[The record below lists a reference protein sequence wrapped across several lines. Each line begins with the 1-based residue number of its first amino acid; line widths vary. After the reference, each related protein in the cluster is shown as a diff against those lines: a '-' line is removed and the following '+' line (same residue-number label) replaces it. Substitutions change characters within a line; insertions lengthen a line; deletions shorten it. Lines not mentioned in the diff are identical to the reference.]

1 MSEDVT
7 SKYHPVPQPDDITQ
21 TEKEDAMGSYLMMF
35 AAFAVGLPLPIINLI
50 AAIVYYV
57 LNRKKSRFVKFHCL
71 QSLLSQIPTT
81 IMNAVLVGWT
91 IRLFIVEKFDR
102 VITDVDW
109 STTNA
114 YIGYAIAVA
123 IANLMYVIF
132 SIVAAIKANK
142 GQFYYFIF
150 FGKVA
155 YHYAFSKSIELNSV
169 VVNKPPT
176 L

>member
-1 MSEDVT
+1 MSEELN

-50 AAIVYYV
+50 AAIVYYI
-57 LNRKKSRFVKFHCL
+57 LNRRKSRFVKFHSL

-91 IRLFIVEKFDR
+91 IRLFIVEKFDN
-102 VITDVDW
+102 VVTDVDW
-109 STTNA
+109 SATNA

-123 IANLMYVIF
+123 VANLMYVIF
-132 SIVAAIKANK
+132 SIVAAVKANK

-155 YHYAFSKSIELNSV
+155 YHYAFSKSVELNPA

>member
-1 MSEDVT
+1 MSDELN

-50 AAIVYYV
+50 AAIVYYI

-81 IMNAVLVGWT
+81 LMNAVLVGWT
-91 IRLFIVEKFDR
+91 IRLFVSNIDAFEIMEFD
-102 VITDVDW
+102 
-109 STTNA
+109 SN
-114 YIGYAIAVA
+114 YFGYLIAVA
-123 IANLMYVIF
+123 IANLIYVIF
-132 SIVAAIKANK
+132 SIVGAVKANK
-142 GQFYYFIF
+142 GHFYYFIF

-155 YHYAFSKSIELNSV
+155 YHYAYLKTNDEHSV
-169 VVNKPPT
+169 VTNRPPS